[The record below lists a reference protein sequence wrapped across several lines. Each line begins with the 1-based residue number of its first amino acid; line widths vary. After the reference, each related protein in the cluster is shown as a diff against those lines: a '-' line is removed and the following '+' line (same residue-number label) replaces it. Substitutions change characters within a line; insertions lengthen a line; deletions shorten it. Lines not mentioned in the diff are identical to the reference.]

1 MSSGADGETSSL
13 GAARTLAEHLA
24 RRIRALGP
32 LTVETYMTEVLTN
45 PRHGYY
51 VTQQPFGQNGDFIT
65 APEVSQMFGELI
77 GAWMADTWTRMGR
90 PSGVHMV
97 EIGPGRGVLMRDLLR
112 AASTVQGFRDAATV
126 HLVDVSP
133 ALQLVQRR
141 ALAESGW
148 NIRWH
153 TSFADV
159 PSRGPLLMIANELFD
174 ALPIRQFVRTRAGW
188 CERLIDVAPRG
199 AQSED
204 GPGDALRFVLTRGPS
219 PASALIP
226 ASVRETAPL
235 ESVAEVSPASISLAT
250 AIGARVAVE
259 GGGALIIDYG
269 NTEFGARDTLQ
280 AVLRHQSHPVLD
292 APGTADI
299 CAHVDFAMVAQAAHA
314 AGARV
319 WGPRT
324 QGEFLRTIGIAER
337 ATVLSR
343 VATPE
348 QRDEITA
355 ALNRLVGSHA
365 MGGLFKVVALTH
377 RDLDDVAGFQ

>member
-1 MSSGADGETSSL
+1 VPHPNT
-13 GAARTLAEHLA
+13 AATAAVGGPANLAEHLT

-32 LTVETYMTEVLTN
+32 LTVEAYMTEVLTH
-45 PRHGYY
+45 PRYGYY
-51 VTQQPFGQNGDFIT
+51 VAQQPFGQSGDFIT

-90 PSGVHMV
+90 PSGIHMA

-112 AASTVQGFRDAATV
+112 AAATV
-126 HLVDVSP
+126 PGLRQTAHVHLIDVS
-133 ALQLVQRR
+133 ATLRAVQRR

-148 NIRWH
+148 DIQWH
-153 TSFADV
+153 SSFADL
-159 PSRGPLLMIANELFD
+159 PDGPLLLVANELFD

-188 CERLIDVAPRG
+188 CERLVEI
-199 AQSED
+199 
-204 GPGDALRFVLTRGPS
+204 GPDETFRFVLTRGPA

-226 ASVRETAPL
+226 EAVRDTAPL
-235 ESVAEVSPASISLAT
+235 ESVAEVCPAAIGLAT
-250 AIGARVAVE
+250 AIAGRVASD
-259 GGGALIIDYG
+259 GGAALIIDYG

-280 AVLRHQSHPVLD
+280 AVAHHRSHPVLER
-292 APGTADI
+292 PGSADI
-299 CAHVDFAMVAQAAHA
+299 CAHVDFAMVAQAARE

-324 QGEFLRTIGIAER
+324 QGEFLRTIGISER
-337 ATVLSR
+337 AMVLSR

-355 ALNRLVGSHA
+355 AMDRLIGPHA
-365 MGGLFKVVALTH
+365 MGGLFKVISIAAPALA
-377 RDLDDVAGFQ
+377 DVAGFQ

>member
-1 MSSGADGETSSL
+1 MSPGATGEADSL
-13 GAARTLAEHLA
+13 GEHLA

-32 LTVETYMTEVLTN
+32 LTVETYMTEVLTH

-51 VTQQPFGQNGDFIT
+51 VAQQPFGQSGDFIT

-90 PSGVHMV
+90 PSGVHLV

-112 AASTVQGFRDAATV
+112 AASTVPGFRDAATV
-126 HLVDVSP
+126 HLVDVSAP
-133 ALQLVQRR
+133 LQLVQRR

-153 TSFADV
+153 SSFADV
-159 PSRGPLLMIANELFD
+159 PSRGPLLLIANELFD
-174 ALPIRQFVRTRAGW
+174 ALPIRQFVRTLAGW
-188 CERLIDVAPRG
+188 CERLVDAGP
-199 AQSED
+199 D
-204 GPGDALRFVLTRGPS
+204 GALRFVLTRGPS

-235 ESVAEVSPASISLAT
+235 ESVAEVSPAAINLAT
-250 AIGARVAVE
+250 AIGARVAAE

-269 NTEFGARDTLQ
+269 NAEFGARDTLQ
-280 AVLRHQSHPVLD
+280 AVLRHRSHPVLD

-299 CAHVDFAMVAQAAHA
+299 CAHVDFAMVAQAARE
-314 AGARV
+314 AGAHV

-348 QRDEITA
+348 QRDEIAA
-355 ALNRLVGSHA
+355 ALNRLVGPHA
-365 MGGLFKVVALTH
+365 MGGLFKVVAFAH
-377 RDLDDVAGFQ
+377 PDLDDIAGFQ